1 MSLGSSNDY
10 STASTTYPT
19 VPRQKS
25 RMEASSRRGAPSTS
39 IRGPRQ
45 GLQLSDQPFYLP
57 QWLTSSAWYR
67 AACLPLGTWSLE
79 VVGSFHPP
87 SPLYLSPPSSFFGR
101 LDQFKGVGWVGE
113 WGVQSEEPWQVRPSP
128 VKTPITPGELTS
140 ISFGSPF
147 RPLRV

>member
-10 STASTTYPT
+10 STASTTYPV
-19 VPRQKS
+19 VPNWKS

-39 IRGPRQ
+39 IRGPRR
-45 GLQLSDQPFYLP
+45 GLQLSGQPFYLP

-67 AACLPLGTWSLE
+67 AACLPLGAWSLE

-87 SPLYLSPPSSFFGR
+87 SPLYLSPPSSSFGQ
-101 LDQFKGVGWVGE
+101 LDQFEGVGWVGE
-113 WGVQSEEPWQVRPSP
+113 WRAWSEEPWQVRPSS
-128 VKTPITPGELTS
+128 VKTLITLEELTS